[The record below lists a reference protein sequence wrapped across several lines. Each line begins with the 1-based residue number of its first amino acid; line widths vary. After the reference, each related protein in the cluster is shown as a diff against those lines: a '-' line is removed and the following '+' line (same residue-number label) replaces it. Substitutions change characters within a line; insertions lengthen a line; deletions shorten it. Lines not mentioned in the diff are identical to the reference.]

1 MSVASTNDRDTKE
14 EKDVT
19 VDTAT
24 PEEAVKALEQALKVA
39 QQAAEDSKNAQ
50 IEAEK
55 KAEDARLR
63 GLAEIENMRRRTQ
76 LDIENAHKYSIERL
90 SRELLLVI
98 DSLEQALTVESTD
111 EPLKQGVQ
119 LTLKLLLDSLDKF
132 GIHQIDPVGEAF
144 NPAQHEAISMQPTE
158 NPKEANTVLVVAQKG
173 FTLKDRILRP
183 ARVVVASN
191 TAPQTVQVAEAALS
205 DKNNTDED
213 LV

>member
-1 MSVASTNDRDTKE
+1 MSVTSTHDQDMQDDKNLGAEATVPEDTI
-14 EKDVT
+14 
-19 VDTAT
+19 
-24 PEEAVKALEQALKVA
+24 KALEQALKAA
-39 QQAAEDSKNAQ
+39 QQVAEDSKNAQ
-50 IEAEK
+50 VEAEK

-90 SRELLLVI
+90 SRELLSVI
-98 DSLEQALTVESTD
+98 DSLEQALAVESSD
-111 EPLKQGVQ
+111 DALKQGIQ

-132 GIHQIDPVGEAF
+132 GIQQVNPLGETF

-158 NPKEANTVLVVAQKG
+158 NAEEANTVLLVAQKG

-183 ARVVVASN
+183 ARVVVASA
-191 TAPQTVQVAEAALS
+191 APQATRMAEAVVGE
-205 DKNNTDED
+205 KNNADDD